1 MRRTA
6 RAEPWSNICKERPE
20 QSSLFTRGSYSRLV
34 IPSPCYQDGEG
45 EGIHRKWMERAKT
58 RLFETAQNEGVRPQD
73 LKAIV
78 EYSANQS
85 ARRLKGTEVAIL
97 YDNHEA
103 SL

>member
-1 MRRTA
+1 
-6 RAEPWSNICKERPE
+6 
-20 QSSLFTRGSYSRLV
+20 
-34 IPSPCYQDGEG
+34 
-45 EGIHRKWMERAKT
+45 MERAKT

-85 ARRLKGTEVAIL
+85 AKGTEVAIL

>member
-1 MRRTA
+1 
-6 RAEPWSNICKERPE
+6 
-20 QSSLFTRGSYSRLV
+20 
-34 IPSPCYQDGEG
+34 
-45 EGIHRKWMERAKT
+45 MERAKT